1 MLGSSRTSAVH
12 PGSALPAPPSCVC
25 TSQQVLVRLCGLC
38 SQPNLQRDNTF
49 SKRKALLRHQLL
61 CCQPV
66 VVPWVSL
73 MLPPSAACHCR
84 LCPEPGHLPQA
95 TCVGSAALHEPG
107 LCTACLQAG
116 CVPWQAAIA
125 SYPSNCL
132 MLSVQVLGAACSC
145 SACTSSAHRGQHPH
159 MPAAGIA
166 EVCHQWQ
173 VPLIVDEAH
182 GSHFCFHQA
191 FPQVHVYSMFCKG
204 RCSGQSLQQ
213 LKRAS

>member
-1 MLGSSRTSAVH
+1 MCVLCQKSAAALSVMGSSRLGLRALLSRRCEVVSCPLLAGATTVLGSSRTSAVH

-66 VVPWVSL
+66 IVPWVSL

-125 SYPSNCL
+125 SYPLNCL

-145 SACTSSAHRGQHPH
+145 SACTSSA
-159 MPAAGIA
+159 
-166 EVCHQWQ
+166 
-173 VPLIVDEAH
+173 
-182 GSHFCFHQA
+182 
-191 FPQVHVYSMFCKG
+191 PQGPTPTHACCRHS
-204 RCSGQSLQQ
+204 
-213 LKRAS
+213 